1 MSPLQSPLA
10 RSILTIAAGQQD
22 FVKVTQWGTSLE
34 DAKHVVFYFGG
45 MPASAEEPALH
56 RNCSIAGDDC
66 DQKDDVYKS
75 RKIHLICI
83 DKPGMGGS
91 SFQYRFSIKSDW
103 PRIVES
109 VATQL
114 DVTTKYGVIGVSN
127 GGPYVM
133 ASLLHPSSRVKAA
146 AMVVGVSN
154 DVWKSGYYSA
164 SPSTIFEG
172 LYNSLP
178 LILTAPV
185 NAMGLFL
192 GSFYLMRLG
201 GFELWLKDMLPPE
214 AKPVLKTV
222 LSDAAANYGLGA
234 ALDCQQALSILY
246 ARDTS
251 HMDYQ
256 QVRAPVSLWYGTKD
270 STVPMA
276 SAEWLHA
283 QLPNSTLHKIDA
295 GHELYFTHMNQV
307 LDELVAKM
315 DEADSE
321 DSSREDYTKTKAP

>member
-1 MSPLQSPLA
+1 M
-10 RSILTIAAGQQD
+10 AAGGQHD
-22 FVKVTQWGTSLE
+22 VVKVTQWGTSLE

-56 RNCSIAGDDC
+56 RSCTSG
-66 DQKDDVYKS
+66 DDVYKS
-75 RKIHLICI
+75 RKIHLVCI

-91 SFQYRFSIKSDW
+91 SFLYRFSIKSDW
-103 PRIVES
+103 PRIVDS

-114 DVTTKYGVIGVSN
+114 EITKKYGVIGVSN

-133 ASLLHPSSRVKAA
+133 ASLLHPTSRVKAA

-154 DVWKSGYYSA
+154 DVWKSGYFSA
-164 SPSTIFEG
+164 SPSTLFEG

-178 LILTAPV
+178 LIVTAPL

-201 GFELWLKDMLPPE
+201 GFESWLKDMLPPE

-222 LSDAAANYGLGA
+222 MRDGAANFGLGA
-234 ALDCQQALSILY
+234 ALDCQQSLSILY

-251 HMDYQ
+251 HVDYQ
-256 QVRAPVSLWYGTKD
+256 RVNAPVSLWYGTKD

-295 GHELYFTHMNQV
+295 GHELYFTHMDQV

-315 DEADSE
+315 DEADAA
-321 DSSREDYTKTKAP
+321 DFSRKASKRTKAE